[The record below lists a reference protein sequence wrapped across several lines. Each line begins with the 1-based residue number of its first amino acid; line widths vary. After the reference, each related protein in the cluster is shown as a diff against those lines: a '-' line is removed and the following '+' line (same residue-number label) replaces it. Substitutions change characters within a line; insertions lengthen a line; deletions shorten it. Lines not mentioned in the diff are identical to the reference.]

1 VSSNPTQA
9 RCTRYNIRDKVCQW
23 LKMQQVVGFL
33 QVLVSSTNK
42 PDHQDTTE
50 ILLKVGLNTITLPHL
65 NNVCYILECLF
76 FHSILLWFTC
86 TVISWK
92 YVQCNTDDFEMYIFC
107 LTWNN
112 TSFIIS
118 YTSYTCI
125 KKIAPFFFLFL
136 CVCFIN
142 YSFYKLFYSYS
153 TSCTCGMWSCVGIKL
168 KKGLVTQDHYN
179 LSWAFEIYKLI

>member
-1 VSSNPTQA
+1 MQSMIISHNFVSSNPTQA

-42 PDHQDTTE
+42 PDRHNTTE

-92 YVQCNTDDFEMYIFC
+92 YVQCNTDDFEMYIY
-107 LTWNN
+107 LLYN
-112 TSFIIS
+112 IIYELYMYKENS
-118 YTSYTCI
+118 S
-125 KKIAPFFFLFL
+125 FFLSFF
-136 CVCFIN
+136 VC
-142 YSFYKLFYSYS
+142 LF
-153 TSCTCGMWSCVGIKL
+153 
-168 KKGLVTQDHYN
+168 
-179 LSWAFEIYKLI
+179 